1 MAPLVYFAHP
11 PSVVDSRRPVW
22 AALLVSADLG
32 QLETVLLEG
41 LEGGVCRRTEVPGP
55 CSDVTLTGKS
65 GFI

>member
-1 MAPLVYFAHP
+1 M
-11 PSVVDSRRPVW
+11 W